1 MRYRNVVLLT
11 FLCLP
16 AMAQSTNPLVGSWE
30 RISLMRGTTQGQP
43 PAAPEFLIL
52 SADGYFSE
60 SEIPEGREK
69 VSKPL
74 DQMTKEELVARY
86 TRTAASRG
94 TYTIQGNVLTR
105 KHIADLNPSAE
116 GSDQV
121 RNFRFEGDILVLSAG
136 GPGEVSAGG
145 RGPGGRGAG
154 APGEAPAG
162 GRGAGAAGETPA
174 AGAQVA
180 GRRGPG
186 GAGGGLEARFKRMKQ

>member
-1 MRYRNVVLLT
+1 MHFRNVVLSVL
-11 FLCLP
+11 FLGLP
-16 AMAQSTNPLVGSWE
+16 AMGQSTNPLVGTWE
-30 RISLMRGTTQGQP
+30 RISLKRGNMEGQP
-43 PAAPEFLIL
+43 PAAPEFLII

-69 VSKPL
+69 VNKPL

-86 TRTAASRG
+86 QHTAASRG
-94 TYTIQGNVLTR
+94 TYTIEGNVLRR

-145 RGPGGRGAG
+145 RGTGAARGAAGGAPESGRGGRG
-154 APGEAPAG
+154 
-162 GRGAGAAGETPA
+162 
-174 AGAQVA
+174 
-180 GRRGPG
+180 
-186 GAGGGLEARFKRMKQ
+186 GGGLEARFKRLKQ

>member
-1 MRYRNVVLLT
+1 MRFRNVVLLT

-16 AMAQSTNPLVGSWE
+16 AMAQGTNPLVGTWE
-30 RISLMRGTTQGQP
+30 RISLLRGTTQGQP
-43 PAAPEFLIL
+43 PAAPEFLII

-105 KHIADLNPSAE
+105 KHIADLNPGAE

-136 GPGEVSAGG
+136 GPGEVSAGAG

-174 AGAQVA
+174 AGAQA
-180 GRRGPG
+180 GGRRGPG
-186 GAGGGLEARFKRMKQ
+186 GGGGGLEARFKRMK

>member
-1 MRYRNVVLLT
+1 MRSRTGVLVI

-16 AMAQSTNPLVGSWE
+16 AMAQSSNPLVGVWE

-43 PAAPEFLIL
+43 PAAPEFLII

-60 SEIPEGREK
+60 SELPEGREK

-74 DQMTKEELVARY
+74 DQMTKEELVARF

-121 RNFRFEGDILVLSAG
+121 RNFRIEGDILILSAG
-136 GPGEVSAGG
+136 GPGEVSGAG
-145 RGPGGRGAG
+145 RGPGG
-154 APGEAPAG
+154 PGGPQAG
-162 GRGAGAAGETPA
+162 GRA
-174 AGAQVA
+174 
-180 GRRGPG
+180 PG
-186 GAGGGLEARFKRMKQ
+186 